1 MWLIV
6 KKSLSNTIFTF
17 HQKESRINLE
27 LDSKIQ
33 TSKDITSIKKK
44 IKEFIIDETLIK
56 VGSELIWLWVVIE
69 FESKRIVGITISKE
83 RNMFVVAERLLS
95 KIVVEYGKYPVS
107 SDGGTW
113 YPQACRFLNLKH
125 HLHSSFEKVL

>member
-1 MWLIV
+1 
-6 KKSLSNTIFTF
+6 
-17 HQKESRINLE
+17 LE

-83 RNMFVVAERLLS
+83 RNMFVAERLLS

-125 HLHSSFEKVL
+125 HLLSSFKKGNSL